1 MSAPLLIRPC
11 SCDVVPLFWYYLIT
25 HNSFYSCF
33 LRSRLQNRVK
43 CMRFII
49 ANACEGTQRVKKRL
63 EEPSGHN
70 ARLSLGKE
78 KRLGRNILDVSAA
91 HSKKVQ
97 LGCQEI
103 LSHSYLSKESCISK
117 ERASALF
124 LPCSVIAWAQL
135 MGRRG
140 PRTRRRWIPM
150 LPAGALVSYTFYSWR
165 SERHILPTATP
176 T

>member
-1 MSAPLLIRPC
+1 MLNYPCYTSAPLLIRPC
-11 SCDVVPLFWYYLIT
+11 SYHVVPLFWYYLIT

-70 ARLSLGKE
+70 ACLSLGKERRKE

-91 HSKKVQ
+91 HSKRVQ

-103 LSHSYLSKESCISK
+103 LSHSYLSKESCISQ

-140 PRTRRRWIPM
+140 PKTQR
-150 LPAGALVSYTFYSWR
+150 
-165 SERHILPTATP
+165 
-176 T
+176 